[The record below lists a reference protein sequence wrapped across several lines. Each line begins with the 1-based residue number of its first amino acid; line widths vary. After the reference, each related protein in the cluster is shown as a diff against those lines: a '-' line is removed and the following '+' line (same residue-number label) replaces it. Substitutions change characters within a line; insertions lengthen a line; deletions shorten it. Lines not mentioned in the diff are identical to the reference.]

1 MILEG
6 NNKIYNITL
15 CDSSENINKMINY
28 FKKYNNFDDEL
39 IIGIDFEFNRS
50 LDDTHREI
58 ALCQIN
64 LETKHKE
71 SEIFM
76 FYPPELNDKQT
87 NVLKQLLLNE
97 NIKTI
102 LHGGES
108 LDIPYLFTEIFT
120 NLNEK
125 KQFCKNLFD
134 TKYLCEYYNLKN
146 NLVENKCKIYY
157 LLLQMNVIDQK
168 QMDYLLDNQEKMG
181 NISEIRINVKD
192 MSKELIN
199 YSAYDTLYL
208 PELYKTFPKDDNY
221 QKLIPEITSIHFI
234 LKQTDFFKKKFME
247 ISQFNLLFLNLENR
261 YILLNEIFQFMY
273 LWNDTGLLSYL
284 NQITYFKKFFQII
297 IKYIVYNI
305 LIRNYETFYKKNI
318 LNNNCPSSLN
328 ILLENISNFD
338 YTINLL
344 KQLNEDI
351 KKELF

>member
-28 FKKYNNFDDEL
+28 FKKYNNFEDEL

-58 ALCQIN
+58 ALVQIN
-64 LETKHKE
+64 LETNKKE

-76 FYPPELNDKQT
+76 FYPPHLNDEQT
-87 NVLKQLLLNE
+87 KVLKKLLLNE
-97 NIKTI
+97 KIKTI

-108 LDIPYLFTEIFT
+108 LDIPYLFTDFFT
-120 NLNEK
+120 NIDEK

-168 QMDYLLDNQEKMG
+168 QMDYLLENQEKMG
-181 NISEIRINVKD
+181 SISEIRINVKD

-199 YSAYDTLYL
+199 YAAYDTLYL

-234 LKQTDFFKKKFME
+234 LKQADFFKKHFTDMVHTSNKKQKHPL
-247 ISQFNLLFLNLENR
+247 IYFLN
-261 YILLNEIFQFMY
+261 YY
-273 LWNDTGLLSYL
+273 GL
-284 NQITYFKKFFQII
+284 T
-297 IKYIVYNI
+297 NI
-305 LIRNYETFYKKNI
+305 
-318 LNNNCPSSLN
+318 
-328 ILLENISNFD
+328 
-338 YTINLL
+338 
-344 KQLNEDI
+344 
-351 KKELF
+351 